1 MLPPDAKRP
10 DSVEGVNLLVIHPN
24 SQWKT
29 VFDLLVATCILYTAV
44 VAPVQVCY
52 YSLLSE
58 HPLHADRHVTSLSPM
73 LPRYHPCYLVTT
85 SDRCATR

>member
-44 VAPVQVCY
+44 VAPVQVCFVLFCY
-52 YSLLSE
+52 QSTLSTQTDTLPGDAPC
-58 HPLHADRHVTSLSPM
+58 HLVITRVT
-73 LPRYHPCYLVTT
+73 
-85 SDRCATR
+85 

>member
-10 DSVEGVNLLVIHPN
+10 DSVEGANLLVIHPC
-24 SQWKT
+24 SRWKT

-52 YSLLSE
+52 QHYKTPRLGPSLG
-58 HPLHADRHVTSLSPM
+58 PT
-73 LPRYHPCYLVTT
+73 
-85 SDRCATR
+85 